1 MIYNYITLYTL
12 LSYTIIIFVIKLKH
26 NNMAA
31 KDKDKRTVTIR
42 RSVNKVNDSSTTQQP
57 EEQQSS
63 LNRKGIIL
71 ASATQETDP
80 FKIELNQKGYSILSE
95 NEYGVTVRKTLGKP
109 TFMPRTRNG
118 YFEEEKPNNVRLP
131 ESINTAMKM
140 RVAGM
145 RINSQQYITQLI
157 MKDLRENDL
166 L

>member
-12 LSYTIIIFVIKLKH
+12 LSNTIIIFVIKLKH
-26 NNMAA
+26 NNMAT

-42 RSVNKVNDSSTTQQP
+42 RSANKAADSSATQQS
-57 EEQQSS
+57 EEQIS

-80 FKIELNQKGYSILSE
+80 FKIELSQKGYTILSE
-95 NEYGVTVRKTLGKP
+95 NEYGVTARKTLGKP

-145 RINSQQYITQLI
+145 GINFQQYITQLI
-157 MKDLRENDL
+157 MKDLRDNDL

>member
-12 LSYTIIIFVIKLKH
+12 LSNTIIIFVIKLKH
-26 NNMAA
+26 NNMAT

-42 RSVNKVNDSSTTQQP
+42 RSANKAADSSVTQQS
-57 EEQQSS
+57 EEQIS

-71 ASATQETDP
+71 ASAAQETDP
-80 FKIELNQKGYSILSE
+80 FKIELSQKGYTILSE

-109 TFMPRTRNG
+109 TFMPRTPKG
-118 YFEEEKPNNVRLP
+118 YFEDEKPNNVRLP

-140 RVAGM
+140 RVVGM
-145 RINSQQYITQLI
+145 GINSQQYITQLI
-157 MKDLRENDL
+157 MKDLRENNL